1 MLPLFPNP
9 HFTNPDMRS
18 EHEIAVLLAR
28 HEQDMA
34 NALEREERYSNGP
47 MQTPR
52 RPVTPLSST
61 WKAKPLRRYYAG
73 YLAWKRTQ
81 ITATCFPSLASGPE
95 HRLPSRCQ
103 PSPQSSNSCELLALH
118 KNEGGQAA
126 LEFTEGTF

>member
-47 MQTPR
+47 HADPE
-52 RPVTPLSST
+52 
-61 WKAKPLRRYYAG
+61 KASDAAFKHSESEAAAQMLRWVLGLETDADYSH
-73 YLAWKRTQ
+73 L
-81 ITATCFPSLASGPE
+81 FPE
-95 HRLPSRCQ
+95 PS
-103 PSPQSSNSCELLALH
+103 
-118 KNEGGQAA
+118 
-126 LEFTEGTF
+126 